1 MNTRFRLDV
10 AFDDETQTYHGNV
23 YSISD
28 GKGVPLQN
36 PSLRK
41 LLARAS
47 KLMRDKNSEVRHF
60 PMPEQSLIIA
70 PNGAGAPSLI
80 VPARN

>member
-1 MNTRFRLDV
+1 MNIRFRLDV
-10 AFDDETQTYHGNV
+10 AFDDETQDYHGNL

-28 GKGVPLQN
+28 GKGVPMVAK
-36 PSLRK
+36 SLRK
-41 LLARAS
+41 LLWTAS
-47 KLMRDKNSEVRHF
+47 KLMREKNSEVRHF
-60 PMPEQSLIIA
+60 PMPEESLIIA